1 MGVIQFK
8 RVLNGHTKGYTY
20 DDIMTKIMDLNLS
33 EGEPILCS
41 YLHEGLTKYLFAIN
55 TGDSIQSYPMFNSLE
70 EIQNFIKTNSSTINI
85 IDSMSTESEVEAY
98 TDADGKLVLNVKD
111 DFKNV
116 WINLK

>member
-8 RVLNGHTKGYTY
+8 RFLNGYDKRYTY
-20 DDIMTKIMDLNLS
+20 DDIMLKLLTIDLK

-41 YLHEGLTKYLFAIN
+41 YLHEESTKYLFAIN
-55 TGDSIQSYPMFNSLE
+55 TGESIQSYPMFNSLE

-85 IDSMSTESEVEAY
+85 IDSISTESEVEAY

>member
-8 RVLNGHTKGYTY
+8 RVLNGHDKGYTY
-20 DDIMTKIMDLNLS
+20 NEIMTKLMDCELR

-41 YLHEGLTKYLFAIN
+41 YLHEGSTKYLFAIN
-55 TGDSIQSYPMFNSLE
+55 TGETIQSYPMFNSLE

-85 IDSMSTESEVEAY
+85 IDSISTESEVEAY

-116 WINLK
+116 